1 MVDDLEQPMDLV
13 SQPGEV
19 NAAMWAKAA
28 PPLPVAEKADAAA
41 DEEENVESS
50 DGPAIL
56 GARRRPR
63 SESDGDVAHDS
74 TTVYQKKGG
83 LMARDRQPLG
93 DSEATA
99 TAWNLSWLPK
109 AMGEMDNLN
118 NLSISGCYDL
128 DKSTIPKFNSSLI
141 LLPQF
146 EVQACNRECGSNL
159 IYSTSE
165 LEISKMENVVTVEE
179 ARTIRLKE
187 KNKISKLILKWTRDA
202 RTRMCESLSHKI
214 TRMSLGYKVT
224 TVYPFQPG

>member
-1 MVDDLEQPMDLV
+1 MVDDLEHPMDLV

-93 DSEATA
+93 DSEAPQRGKA
-99 TAWNLSWLPK
+99 ELPE
-109 AMGEMDNLN
+109 GE
-118 NLSISGCYDL
+118 GG
-128 DKSTIPKFNSSLI
+128 
-141 LLPQF
+141 
-146 EVQACNRECGSNL
+146 EQA
-159 IYSTSE
+159 
-165 LEISKMENVVTVEE
+165 E
-179 ARTIRLKE
+179 AGALAADGE
-187 KNKISKLILKWTRDA
+187 
-202 RTRMCESLSHKI
+202 
-214 TRMSLGYKVT
+214 
-224 TVYPFQPG
+224 